1 MDRPGGAVPIKEIDP
16 VITPTTPASSI
27 DDLHKAFLRIA
38 PRIELH
44 GRVYFRG
51 LKCLDTRE
59 DCICEM
65 LALAW
70 RWFLRLIA
78 QGKNPL
84 EFPTAIADFAARAV
98 KAGRRLCGKHK
109 GKDVLNPLA
118 QQRHDIVI
126 ERLPSSTCRSHED
139 RYANPHGQQAQDS
152 FEERL
157 HHNTQTPVPEQVVFR
172 VDFPLWVGSRSE
184 RDRRI
189 IDDLLLGERTLDV
202 ANKHGLSPGRV
213 SQLRRE
219 FLVSWQLFS
228 GDREPERV
236 WVNA

>member
-1 MDRPGGAVPIKEIDP
+1 VTAPA
-16 VITPTTPASSI
+16 PTTPPI
-27 DDLHKAFLRIA
+27 DDLHRAFLRIV

-44 GRVYFRG
+44 GCVCFRG
-51 LKCLDTRE
+51 PKCPDTRQ

-70 RWFLRLIA
+70 RWFLRLIT
-78 QGKNPL
+78 QGKDPL
-84 EFPTAIADFAARAV
+84 AFPTALATFAARAV

-109 GKDVLNPLA
+109 GKDVMNPLA
-118 QQRHDIVI
+118 QRRHDFVV
-126 ERLPSSTCRSHED
+126 EPLPASTCRSHED

-157 HHNTQTPVPEQVVFR
+157 RDNTQTPVPEQVVFR
-172 VDFPLWVGSRSE
+172 LDFPLWVCSRSE

-228 GDREPERV
+228 GDREPERAC
-236 WVNA
+236 VNA